1 MTPTEKFFSLVIK
14 IRPGEGR
21 GILLLGFNGFLLVCA
36 YYILK
41 TLRESLILTEFDAET
56 KSYAVAAIAIVL
68 FFVVPLYGV
77 LFRNTNRT
85 QLVVVLNAFF
95 IVNLVIFYLM
105 KQSGISIAFQYYV
118 WIGIFGVMVVA
129 QFWAYATDIYNV
141 RSGQRLGAP
150 DDQGQFHDQVR
161 QPMTHYQ

>member
-1 MTPTEKFFSLVIK
+1 MTPIEKFLSLFTR

-21 GILLLGFNGFLLVCA
+21 GILLLGLNGFLLVSA

-56 KSYAVAAIAIVL
+56 KSYAVAVIAIVL

-85 QLVVVLNAFF
+85 QLVVVINAFF
-95 IVNLVIFYLM
+95 IVNLVIFYVM
-105 KQSGISIAFQYYV
+105 KQSGISIAFEYYV
-118 WIGIFGVMVVA
+118 WIGNGNTRLTCEEKTMFDRRQLMARGTAIVPMFASCG
-129 QFWAYATDIYNV
+129 YAHMYCT
-141 RSGQRLGAP
+141 P
-150 DDQGQFHDQVR
+150 
-161 QPMTHYQ
+161 